1 SARHIRYTPARRSPP
16 LSVFFFQAEDGIRD
30 GHVTGVQTC
39 ALPISLSVLLIGCHD
54 SAGPGNVAGYYELT
68 AVDSL
73 EIPRMVSATTS
84 CDELVLRGLLYLAD
98 NALFDLSVTQAQDCT
113 RTGGSV
119 DTFTTTT
126 SGGFTVDGTRLVLLP
141 SGTGIQL
148 TGTTSPATVDL
159 QLPQLPLLGR
169 GAHSGTFIIF
179 PR

>member
-1 SARHIRYTPARRSPP
+1 MARFRFSAA
-16 LSVFFFQAEDGIRD
+16 
-30 GHVTGVQTC
+30 
-39 ALPISLSVLLIGCHD
+39 LSVLLIGCHD
-54 SAGPGNVAGYYELT
+54 SAGPGNVAGYYVLT

-73 EIPRMVSATTS
+73 EVPRVLSATNS
-84 CDELVLRGLLYLAD
+84 CDELVLRGGLHLAD

-126 SGGFTVDGTRLVLLP
+126 SGGFARDGSHLVLHP
-141 SGTGIQL
+141 SATGIQL
-148 TGTTSPATVDL
+148 TGTVSPGTVGL

>member
-1 SARHIRYTPARRSPP
+1 MARFRFSAA
-16 LSVFFFQAEDGIRD
+16 
-30 GHVTGVQTC
+30 
-39 ALPISLSVLLIGCHD
+39 LSVLLIGCHD
-54 SAGPGNVAGYYELT
+54 SAGPRNVAGYYELT

-73 EIPRMVSATTS
+73 EVPRMVSATTS
-84 CDELVLRGLLYLAD
+84 CDELVLRGLLHLAD

-113 RTGGSV
+113 RTGGSI

-126 SGGFTVDGTRLVLLP
+126 SGGFARDGPHLVLHP
-141 SGTGIQL
+141 SATGIQL
-148 TGTTSPATVDL
+148 TGTVSPGTVGL

>member
-1 SARHIRYTPARRSPP
+1 MSDLPKAGTVSIAGLAVRFSAA
-16 LSVFFFQAEDGIRD
+16 
-30 GHVTGVQTC
+30 
-39 ALPISLSVLLIGCHD
+39 LSVLLIGCHD
-54 SAGPGNVAGYYELT
+54 SVGPGNVAGYYELT

-73 EIPRMVSATTS
+73 EVPRMVSATTS

-98 NALFDLSVTQAQDCT
+98 NALFDVSVTQAQDCT

-126 SGGFTVDGTRLVLLP
+126 SGGFTVDGTRLVLHP

-159 QLPQLPLLGR
+159 QLPQLPLLGAEAR
-169 GAHSGTFIIF
+169 SATFIKF
-179 PR
+179 PL

>member
-1 SARHIRYTPARRSPP
+1 
-16 LSVFFFQAEDGIRD
+16 
-30 GHVTGVQTC
+30 
-39 ALPISLSVLLIGCHD
+39 
-54 SAGPGNVAGYYELT
+54 
-68 AVDSL
+68 
-73 EIPRMVSATTS
+73 MVSATTS

-126 SGGFTVDGTRLVLLP
+126 SGGFTVDGTRLVLHP

-159 QLPQLPLLGR
+159 QLPQLPLLGAEAR
-169 GAHSGTFIIF
+169 SATFIKF
-179 PR
+179 PL

>member
-1 SARHIRYTPARRSPP
+1 MARLLVST
-16 LSVFFFQAEDGIRD
+16 V
-30 GHVTGVQTC
+30 
-39 ALPISLSVLLIGCHD
+39 LSVLLIACHD
-54 SAGPGNVAGYYELT
+54 SAGPRNVAGYYELT

-73 EIPRMVSATTS
+73 EVPRMVSATTS

-126 SGGFTVDGTRLVLLP
+126 TSGGFTVDGTRLALHP

-148 TGTTSPATVDL
+148 TGTTSSATVDL
-159 QLPQLPLLGR
+159 QLPQLPLLGAEAR
-169 GAHSGTFIIF
+169 SATFVIF